1 INITKIADMLLLKTI
16 PEANNWKGYTL
27 KPRTNLTAA
36 PAKKKPR
43 TSVKV
48 EGLEG
53 MNIPHN
59 CGNTIARTV
68 MISPA
73 SSFQVLKTKSAKKSL
88 IYLFYEVIANG
99 SDGTSRDDSNVHY
112 CCLHG
117 AHKVCTIKKSMRS
130 NLSALVN
137 NLHIQVKPMFQ
148 LYCILKDQDKP
159 PMPKE
164 VDIASGKRQ
173 LDGNAEA
180 EYLEMLEKSLEN
192 IKKAFQVQQI
202 WAIGPW
208 DQAKFEQL
216 LTEWIVAC
224 DQPFDEVEK
233 PKFVVLM

>member
-1 INITKIADMLLLKTI
+1 MIHSLLFSSFQINITKIADMLLLKTI

-130 NLSALVN
+130 NLSGVFFILCCFISLQN
-137 NLHIQVKPMFQ
+137 NPVSSCEQPAHPSQADVPVI
-148 LYCILKDQDKP
+148 LYPQRP
-159 PMPKE
+159 
-164 VDIASGKRQ
+164 R
-173 LDGNAEA
+173 
-180 EYLEMLEKSLEN
+180 
-192 IKKAFQVQQI
+192 
-202 WAIGPW
+202 
-208 DQAKFEQL
+208 
-216 LTEWIVAC
+216 
-224 DQPFDEVEK
+224 
-233 PKFVVLM
+233 